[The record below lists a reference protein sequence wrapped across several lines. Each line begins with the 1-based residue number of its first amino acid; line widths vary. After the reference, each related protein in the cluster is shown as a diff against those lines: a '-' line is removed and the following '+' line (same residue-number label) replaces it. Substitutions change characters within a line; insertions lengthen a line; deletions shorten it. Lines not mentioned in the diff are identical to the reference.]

1 MKALIDDRD
10 QRIVTAALEA
20 PDVLS
25 GLTAETRVQ
34 VEEAYMRANRSTALK
49 ALDDLE
55 EALSLLDA
63 AARIA
68 ITEVQ
73 SNDEMGQMQF
83 DEWFA
88 TAGGSE
94 TARAA

>member
-1 MKALIDDRD
+1 MEAK
-10 QRIVTAALEA
+10 VPGGPTATTPEA
-20 PDVLS
+20 PNALP

-34 VEEAYMRANRSTALK
+34 VEEAYIRANRSAALK

-68 ITEVQ
+68 ITEIRSHV
-73 SNDEMGQMQF
+73 EMGQMQF
-83 DEWFA
+83 DDWFV
-88 TAGGSE
+88 TAGGADSR
-94 TARAA
+94 RAA